1 MTAYQLFPEDN
12 ILTKDAAKPCTSCG
26 VVYPLSHYHK
36 NARAKD
42 GREHRCPKC
51 RNKGGLVDSDGARRL
66 RESLG
71 IEQVPIGTPCE
82 ICGKSDLRLH
92 FDHCHKTNKHRGW
105 LCAKCNTALGAL
117 GDDVESIMNGAI
129 RYLRKFEDAQ

>member
-1 MTAYQLFPEDN
+1 MTAYQLFPEESIFDE
-12 ILTKDAAKPCTSCG
+12 IATKPCHICG
-26 VVYPLSHYHK
+26 TVLPLTQYHK
-36 NARAKD
+36 NVRAKD

-71 IEQVPIGTPCE
+71 VKQVPIGTPCE
-82 ICGKSDLRLH
+82 ICGKSHLRLS

-105 LCAKCNTALGAL
+105 LCTKCNTALGAL

-129 RYLRKFEDAQ
+129 EYLRKFEDAQ

>member
-1 MTAYQLFPEDN
+1 MMTAYQLFPEESIFDE
-12 ILTKDAAKPCTSCG
+12 IATKPCHICG
-26 VVYPLSHYHK
+26 TVLPLTQYHK
-36 NARAKD
+36 NVRAKD

-82 ICGKSDLRLH
+82 ICGKSHLRLS

-105 LCAKCNTALGAL
+105 L
-117 GDDVESIMNGAI
+117 
-129 RYLRKFEDAQ
+129 

>member
-1 MTAYQLFPEDN
+1 MTAYQLFPEESIFDE
-12 ILTKDAAKPCTSCG
+12 IATKPCHICG
-26 VVYPLSHYHK
+26 TVLPLTQYHK

-71 IEQVPIGTPCE
+71 VEQVPIGTPCE
-82 ICGKSDLRLH
+82 ICGKSHLRLS

-105 LCAKCNTALGAL
+105 LCTKCNTALGAL

-129 RYLRKFEDAQ
+129 EYLRKFEDAQ